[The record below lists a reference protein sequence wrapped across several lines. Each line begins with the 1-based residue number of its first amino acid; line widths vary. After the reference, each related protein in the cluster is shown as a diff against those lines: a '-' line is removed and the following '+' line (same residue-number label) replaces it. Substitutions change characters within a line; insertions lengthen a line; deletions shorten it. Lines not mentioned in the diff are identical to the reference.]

1 MCNCVS
7 NSLIASQTITLQ
19 AQNQFDVKIITM
31 NKNIKSNKN
40 MSSKKSYLANQAK
53 ECYVNILGW
62 V

>member
-40 MSSKKSYLANQAK
+40 MSSKKSYLANQVK